1 MHVRFYWMV
10 CEGNQEDDPLKP
22 QMCFI
27 IDLPGCKTSCL
38 KKLKM
43 VKATTNLK
51 MGFKSVNGDLAQAGL

>member
-1 MHVRFYWMV
+1 MSDSTGWYV
-10 CEGNQEDDPLKP
+10 EGNHRKMTHLKP

-27 IDLPGCKTSCL
+27 IDLPGGKTSCL

-51 MGFKSVNGDLAQAGL
+51 MGFKSGKWRFSTGWT